1 MHPQP
6 KSTPKVDPRVDHKAK
21 PKVEQVGSSPSAI
34 MENTI
39 LFFCCPVAGAALP
52 NFISQPQP
60 YLVFFLLT
68 DQRSNS
74 GIITGQ
80 DGQAGVAPDSDPDQG
95 RGSQSD
101 CRDPEHFAGL
111 PGCGRSV
118 KVPNDCQGLDPR
130 IRYRCEERSAN
141 M

>member
-1 MHPQP
+1 M
-6 KSTPKVDPRVDHKAK
+6 
-21 PKVEQVGSSPSAI
+21 ESSPSA
-34 MENTI
+34 MLENPSHVFFVLSRGPRCQISFRNPNPI
-39 LFFCCPVAGAALP
+39 L
-52 NFISQPQP
+52 
-60 YLVFFLLT
+60 FFLLT